1 MERDDQEGDHE
12 EDNEKAD
19 EQDNKG
25 RGKPLRVPRKDPA
38 KIKDE
43 KQLRDKDS
51 RKGAASGERERR
63 SRSKEPRRRYKK
75 ESEKV
80 YNEFAPFC
88 YGYGNEGV
96 CPREAKGGHCTFKHW
111 DKQRTID
118 WHYDNTTRKLLNEE
132 REREDRDRERKGYAL
147 PNAHQQYRGRDEEN
161 QDRSYRNRD
170 DASVSSGGSGSKR
183 KNDQRQGHYND
194 DTRER
199 SPKRDRSA
207 SYQKSVKDFPAIQTE
222 EEKLKRRTENL
233 QKELKETEEKLKKI
247 EQDKG
252 KEVETGKAL
261 LSELKTRVGDYDVRL
276 QKAHYSAASICDL
289 DHYEVLRTL
298 EETRFL
304 VTVWW
309 RRMKKIEYDAWLAV
323 HSISLERELD
333 DSLQQI
339 KAKFEK
345 FGSDT
350 RKELKELFDTIVSE
364 AEAEL
369 HAQRGISKDAFDEY
383 NRLHKETYAAVAQ
396 ETLMGTY
403 DKHFYHDERN
413 GSKDDQDNFIPC
425 DEFEPTYVSLAW
437 LQDEAQRE
445 RERMRKKVEFLTE
458 EMEKRDE
465 RRIYRLPN
473 NMMRDR
479 SASPNF
485 PHAARSRSREA
496 VKKEKVKDESPAR
509 ADARENGNERRGAS
523 NEKLKREDRGSR
535 KAETS
540 DESRVKREDK
550 KGPGATKKSPK
561 DCKPKVE
568 RDKESPGKPPIYV
581 PKSLVPAVS
590 QTQPGSKESSKSM
603 SIDAVRE
610 SKDDPKR
617 EYAEVANL
625 NKEPVRTPQISE
637 NEGEEDDQKPSSRKD
652 PTQSEGSQDDANSND
667 GEKQAEGGSESDAQ
681 SAKDNESGASDGEEE
696 EERGEISDKDE
707 PHNDR
712 QLNNTRGQSSDSN
725 DESEGDKVDAE
736 GDEEDEGDKD
746 RVAAEVT
753 IVQPPEGAAP
763 EKNRRE
769 QRKEKEALAKERKA
783 QKRQLQKEK
792 KAIAKKE
799 EYRKQMAELD
809 AHNAEVD
816 RKRKEKEDEEL
827 HLALVESM
835 KVAAL
840 EEEKRAKEAA
850 EQERLTAEA
859 LGLSAESEARKQQ
872 SQSSSAS
879 LKSAKQLVSFA
890 LGTDNPGQEEK
901 RKEEQKAKEAEVRQ
915 KVEER
920 QDHQV
925 DKPRAKD
932 NNGGKPEQNKDAPA
946 KSNATNKDETQ
957 SQKRAQAAKKS
968 TEEKAKEIDAGKP
981 DHKEQTKEL
990 KVDEVVVKPTSITK
1004 HIKGAQAA
1012 LADEKTESEED
1023 KLKKQREIGEAVT
1036 KRRQER
1042 QNQKIMENK
1051 DKDKEAPVS
1060 NEKPVINGKEEAP
1073 VDPPMKIKEKKVL
1086 DEAEEKR
1093 KRKER
1098 EKVAAENREARRVES
1113 LRRAVSG
1120 GVSSSSTPDRGAKP
1134 KLKPSDKEEERH
1146 KREKDAPKVT
1156 VIEDA
1161 AVEEKPKGK

>member
-1 MERDDQEGDHE
+1 MMEQDDQERDHE
-12 EDNEKAD
+12 KDNDKAN
-19 EQDNKG
+19 EQENKG
-25 RGKPLRVPRKDPA
+25 REKPLRIPRKDPA

-51 RKGAASGERERR
+51 RKGADSRERERR

-161 QDRSYRNRD
+161 QDRSYRQRD

-222 EEKLKRRTENL
+222 EEKLKRKTENL

-261 LSELKTRVGDYDVRL
+261 LGELRTRVGDYDVRL

-333 DSLQQI
+333 DFLQQI

-667 GEKQAEGGSESDAQ
+667 GEKQAEEGSESDAQ

-696 EERGEISDKDE
+696 RGEISDKDE

-712 QLNNTRGQSSDSN
+712 QLNKTRKQSSDSD

-968 TEEKAKEIDAGKP
+968 TEENAKEIDAGKP

-1042 QNQKIMENK
+1042 QNQKITENK

-1060 NEKPVINGKEEAP
+1060 NEIPVINGKEEAP

>member
-1 MERDDQEGDHE
+1 MMEQDDQERDHE
-12 EDNEKAD
+12 KDNDKAD
-19 EQDNKG
+19 EQENKG
-25 RGKPLRVPRKDPA
+25 REKPLRIPRKDPA

-51 RKGAASGERERR
+51 RKGADSRERERR

-96 CPREAKGGHCTFKHW
+96 CPRDAKGGHCTFKHW

-222 EEKLKRRTENL
+222 EEKLKRKTENL

-261 LSELKTRVGDYDVRL
+261 LGELKTRVGDYDVRL
-276 QKAHYSAASICDL
+276 QKAHYSAASIADL
-289 DHYEVLRTL
+289 DHYEMLRTL
-298 EETRFL
+298 EEARFL

-323 HSISLERELD
+323 HSITLERELED
-333 DSLQQI
+333 FLQQT

-345 FGSDT
+345 FSNDT
-350 RKELKELFDTIVSE
+350 RKELKELFDTIVGE
-364 AEAEL
+364 AETEL
-369 HAQRGISKDAFDEY
+369 CAQRGISKDAFDEY

-425 DEFEPTYVSLAW
+425 DEFEPTYVSLDW

-465 RRIYRLPN
+465 RRIYRPPN
-473 NMMRDR
+473 NMKRDR

-485 PHAARSRSREA
+485 PRVARSRSREA

-509 ADARENGNERRGAS
+509 ADTRENGNERRGAS

-535 KAETS
+535 KTETP
-540 DESRVKREDK
+540 DESGVKREDK
-550 KGPGATKKSPK
+550 KGPGATKTSPK

-568 RDKESPGKPPIYV
+568 RDKESPGRPPLYV
-581 PKSLVPAVS
+581 PKSLPAVK
-590 QTQPGSKESSKSM
+590 QPGSEESSKNM

-625 NKEPVRTPQISE
+625 NKEPVRTPQVSE
-637 NEGEEDDQKPSSRKD
+637 N
-652 PTQSEGSQDDANSND
+652 EGSQDDANSND
-667 GEKQAEGGSESDAQ
+667 GEKQAEEGSESDAQ

-712 QLNNTRGQSSDSN
+712 QLNKTRGQSSDSD

-746 RVAAEVT
+746 RVAVEVT

-769 QRKEKEALAKERKA
+769 QRREKEALAKERKA
-783 QKRQLQKEK
+783 HKRRLQKEK

-809 AHNAEVD
+809 ALNAEVD
-816 RKRKEKEDEEL
+816 RKRKEKEEEEL
-827 HLALVESM
+827 QLALVESM

-840 EEEKRAKEAA
+840 AKEKEAKEAA
-850 EQERLTAEA
+850 EQERLIAEA
-859 LGLSAESEARKQQ
+859 LRLSAESEARKQQ

-879 LKSAKQLVSFA
+879 LNSAKQLVSFA
-890 LGTDNPGQEEK
+890 LGIDNPGQEEK
-901 RKEEQKAKEAEVRQ
+901 HKEEQKAKEAAEVRQ

-990 KVDEVVVKPTSITK
+990 KVDEVVVKTTSITK

-1012 LADEKTESEED
+1012 LVDEKTESEED

-1042 QNQKIMENK
+1042 QNQKITENK

-1073 VDPPMKIKEKKVL
+1073 VDPPMKL
-1086 DEAEEKR
+1086 KR
-1093 KRKER
+1093 KRCWTKQKRSESVKSVKR
-1098 EKVAAENREARRVES
+1098 WLRRIGRRAERRV
-1113 LRRAVSG
+1113 
-1120 GVSSSSTPDRGAKP
+1120 
-1134 KLKPSDKEEERH
+1134 
-1146 KREKDAPKVT
+1146 
-1156 VIEDA
+1156 
-1161 AVEEKPKGK
+1161 